1 MFRNHPYRALRCS
14 FRACWRLLIMICH
27 VRSGNITWNEVHHGI
42 LFDRRLGVT
51 GRAKYEILAAAV
63 DFCTMVCNHW
73 PWYFPR
79 HFEWKAVESEA
90 ESFFFFQCHVC
101 FMERRIFYE
110 MGSIQ
115 NVRDST
121 FNQTNIKHDISSYKR
136 ICAEFRVE
144 SPADFRFMHSAYHG
158 LGNVFI
164 CFQIWSYI
172 HRHGLS
178 RRTCKIWRWR
188 GQSQWEKPGRFYQK
202 CQNTDHRFN
211 YFVPNKANRLTQTGL
226 SWLNQSI
233 EAFMHCFLG
242 VQVKMLSS
250 ILDEGGWVKEVQC
263 EFLLLLKG
271 AIRQWDL
278 AKSGQCLWFWK
289 IPWIYSIVS

>member
-90 ESFFFFQCHVC
+90 ESFFFQCHVC

-164 CFQIWSYI
+164 CV
-172 HRHGLS
+172 S
-178 RRTCKIWRWR
+178 RYGPTST
-188 GQSQWEKPGRFYQK
+188 GMGYPGAHAKF
-202 CQNTDHRFN
+202 D
-211 YFVPNKANRLTQTGL
+211 
-226 SWLNQSI
+226 
-233 EAFMHCFLG
+233 
-242 VQVKMLSS
+242 
-250 ILDEGGWVKEVQC
+250 DEGGRVNERNLVA
-263 EFLLLLKG
+263 F
-271 AIRQWDL
+271 IRNVRTQT
-278 AKSGQCLWFWK
+278 
-289 IPWIYSIVS
+289 IVLTTLCPTRQTGSHRRGCHG

>member
-63 DFCTMVCNHW
+63 DFCTMVCNYW

-90 ESFFFFQCHVC
+90 ESFFFSMSRLFHGKKN
-101 FMERRIFYE
+101 FL
-110 MGSIQ
+110 
-115 NVRDST
+115 RDGKHPKREGLDVQS
-121 FNQTNIKHDISSYKR
+121 NEHQTWHFIVQR

-164 CFQIWSYI
+164 YV
-172 HRHGLS
+172 S
-178 RRTCKIWRWR
+178 RYGPTST
-188 GQSQWEKPGRFYQK
+188 GMGYPGAHAKF
-202 CQNTDHRFN
+202 D
-211 YFVPNKANRLTQTGL
+211 
-226 SWLNQSI
+226 
-233 EAFMHCFLG
+233 
-242 VQVKMLSS
+242 
-250 ILDEGGWVKEVQC
+250 DEGGRVNQRNLVA
-263 EFLLLLKG
+263 F
-271 AIRQWDL
+271 IRNVRTQT
-278 AKSGQCLWFWK
+278 
-289 IPWIYSIVS
+289 IVLTTLCPTRQTGSHRRGCHG